1 MCKLDKSFNTGIK
14 SYSFLHWKCLAR
26 KPWTWVEL
34 RPIRTIWFD
43 QPPVGGVQTGQ
54 LKRRRASGASSLP
67 SCNSLALLNSAR
79 SNARKADLEAGPP
92 DSLSTKPTIGGGL
105 RPCQSRNGATKSTI
119 AEESFPRWRHAAISS
134 LHTRTTEG
142 ARAEHVTPET
152 KNWTHAG
159 KRTNSE
165 PALNPSKQVQTEF
178 LILTK
183 PLKFDLNAVTKQKIC
198 SWSFSWLV
206 KLWSRKNGI
215 LSSTVTLKTFVC
227 LCVYVYVFSV
237 NPFMLE

>member
-54 LKRRRASGASSLP
+54 LKRRRASGALP
-67 SCNSLALLNSAR
+67 PLFSLATLGRSWTRRAQTRAR
-79 SNARKADLEAGPP
+79 LTWKPARWTLT
-92 DSLSTKPTIGGGL
+92 TKPTIGGGL
-105 RPCQSRNGATKSTI
+105 RLCQSRNGATNPTI
-119 AEESFPRWRHAAISS
+119 AEELSRWRHAAVSS

-142 ARAEHVTPET
+142 VRAEHVTPET

-159 KRTNSE
+159 NETN
-165 PALNPSKQVQTEF
+165 A
-178 LILTK
+178 
-183 PLKFDLNAVTKQKIC
+183 
-198 SWSFSWLV
+198 
-206 KLWSRKNGI
+206 
-215 LSSTVTLKTFVC
+215 SSL
-227 LCVYVYVFSV
+227 L
-237 NPFMLE
+237 

>member
-1 MCKLDKSFNTGIK
+1 MPCKKTMDMGGAPPHTDNLIRSAAGGRRPNRTVEKTRRVRVFSLF
-14 SYSFLHWKCLAR
+14 SSSLATLR
-26 KPWTWVEL
+26 CSWT
-34 RPIRTIWFD
+34 
-43 QPPVGGVQTGQ
+43 
-54 LKRRRASGASSLP
+54 RRAKTR
-67 SCNSLALLNSAR
+67 AR
-79 SNARKADLEAGPP
+79 LTWKPARWT
-92 DSLSTKPTIGGGL
+92 LSTKPTIGGGL

-178 LILTK
+178 LIL
-183 PLKFDLNAVTKQKIC
+183 IE
-198 SWSFSWLV
+198 LV
-206 KLWSRKNGI
+206 KIRSECSNE
-215 LSSTVTLKTFVC
+215 T
-227 LCVYVYVFSV
+227 YVFVRDLLAGWLSYEIV
-237 NPFMLE
+237 KNVIL

>member
-1 MCKLDKSFNTGIK
+1 MWWYYKCVNLIK
-14 SYSFLHWKCLAR
+14 VLIQGSKVILFSIENALQENHGHGWSSAPYGQSDSISRRWAASKPDSWKDEAR
-26 KPWTWVEL
+26 S
-34 RPIRTIWFD
+34 
-43 QPPVGGVQTGQ
+43 
-54 LKRRRASGASSLP
+54 RARSSLP
-67 SCNSLALLNSAR
+67 SCNSRALLNSAR

-119 AEESFPRWRHAAISS
+119 AGESFPRWRHAAISS

-159 KRTNSE
+159 KRNNSE

-178 LILTK
+178 LIL
-183 PLKFDLNAVTKQKIC
+183 IE
-198 SWSFSWLV
+198 LV
-206 KLWSRKNGI
+206 KIRSECSNE
-215 LSSTVTLKTFVC
+215 T
-227 LCVYVYVFSV
+227 YVFVRDLLAGWLSYEIV
-237 NPFMLE
+237 KNVIL

>member
-1 MCKLDKSFNTGIK
+1 MYVYNRHKRSVRYLSRWIK
-14 SYSFLHWKCLAR
+14 YQMTSGHGPR

-54 LKRRRASGASSLP
+54 LKRRGASASFPLFP
-67 SCNSLALLNSAR
+67 LATLWRSWTRRVQTRAR
-79 SNARKADLEAGPP
+79 LTWKPARWTLT
-92 DSLSTKPTIGGGL
+92 TKPTIGGGL

-119 AEESFPRWRHAAISS
+119 AEESFPRWRHAAISN

-159 KRTNSE
+159 KRNNSE

-178 LILTK
+178 LIL
-183 PLKFDLNAVTKQKIC
+183 IE
-198 SWSFSWLV
+198 LV
-206 KLWSRKNGI
+206 KI
-215 LSSTVTLKTFVC
+215 LIW
-227 LCVYVYVFSV
+227 
-237 NPFMLE
+237 MQ

>member
-54 LKRRRASGASSLP
+54 LKRWRASGAPFSLFP
-67 SCNSLALLNSAR
+67 LATLWRSWTRRAQTRAR
-79 SNARKADLEAGPP
+79 LTWKPARWTLT
-92 DSLSTKPTIGGGL
+92 TKPTIGGGL
-105 RPCQSRNGATKSTI
+105 RLCQSRNGATNPTI
-119 AEESFPRWRHAAISS
+119 AEEVFPRWRHAAISS

-159 KRTNSE
+159 KRNNSE

-178 LILTK
+178 LIL
-183 PLKFDLNAVTKQKIC
+183 IE
-198 SWSFSWLV
+198 LV
-206 KLWSRKNGI
+206 KIRSECSNE
-215 LSSTVTLKTFVC
+215 T
-227 LCVYVYVFSV
+227 YVFVRDLLAGWLSYEIV
-237 NPFMLE
+237 KNVIL

>member
-1 MCKLDKSFNTGIK
+1 MYVYNRHKRSVRYLSRWIK
-14 SYSFLHWKCLAR
+14 YQMTSGHGPR

-54 LKRRRASGASSLP
+54 LKRRGASASFPLFP
-67 SCNSLALLNSAR
+67 LATLWRSWTRRVQTRAR
-79 SNARKADLEAGPP
+79 LTWKPARWTLT
-92 DSLSTKPTIGGGL
+92 TKPTIGGGL

-159 KRTNSE
+159 KRNNSE

-178 LILTK
+178 LIL
-183 PLKFDLNAVTKQKIC
+183 IE
-198 SWSFSWLV
+198 LV
-206 KLWSRKNGI
+206 KI
-215 LSSTVTLKTFVC
+215 LIW
-227 LCVYVYVFSV
+227 
-237 NPFMLE
+237 MQ

>member
-54 LKRRRASGASSLP
+54 LKRRGASASSL
-67 SCNSLALLNSAR
+67 SSLFPLATLGRSWTRRAQTRAR
-79 SNARKADLEAGPP
+79 LTWKPARWTLT
-92 DSLSTKPTIGGGL
+92 TKPTIGGGL
-105 RPCQSRNGATKSTI
+105 RLCQSRNGATNPTI
-119 AEESFPRWRHAAISS
+119 AEEVFPRWRHAAISS

-159 KRTNSE
+159 KRNNSE

-178 LILTK
+178 LIL
-183 PLKFDLNAVTKQKIC
+183 IE
-198 SWSFSWLV
+198 LV
-206 KLWSRKNGI
+206 KI
-215 LSSTVTLKTFVC
+215 LIW
-227 LCVYVYVFSV
+227 
-237 NPFMLE
+237 MQ